1 MRGDRRRGGGLEEE
15 LGVGEGLIQTDKNSL
30 STQYHYHI
38 TSRVIIL
45 LRARIPVRN

>member
-1 MRGDRRRGGGLEEE
+1 MCGGG
-15 LGVGEGLIQTDKNSL
+15 GGGGLIQTDKNSL

-45 LRARIPVRN
+45 LRAGIPVIN